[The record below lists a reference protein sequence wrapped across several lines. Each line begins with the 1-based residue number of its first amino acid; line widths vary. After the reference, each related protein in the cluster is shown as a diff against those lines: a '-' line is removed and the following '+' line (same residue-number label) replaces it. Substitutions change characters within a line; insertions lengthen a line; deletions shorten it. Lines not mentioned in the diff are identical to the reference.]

1 MLNISSTPFETAN
14 QSSIL
19 QLAFRPFFLL
29 SAIYA
34 IWLLVRFS
42 LTLTGVWSWESDIAF
57 FPWHAHEFQFGFVMP
72 VVLGFLLTAAQTWTG
87 QESIKGMKL
96 FALLMLWLIAR
107 VGMNMNQYG
116 IIISA
121 ITDSLVILISISVL
135 SLMVLKGKNYRNFIF
150 VPILCVF
157 LALHLGQVFAIV
169 NSDFR
174 LSQSINYAT
183 SWWFAFLI
191 SLISARVIPFFV
203 AKAVQQ
209 DIPRES
215 VYITLT
221 CQVLILTLGLGK
233 LLESQLTIALEADIL
248 QSALTA
254 ILSLSLALHLY
265 RLYIWHH
272 RKIWLNPMLWSLW
285 LSYSF
290 LPLSLFLLLLDID
303 YKNTMHLINLGFIGA
318 IIMAFTARVSLGHTG
333 RKIQAAPVITF
344 AFLAVFVAAIN
355 RGIVVIFVP
364 HPYIMYIAAISWA
377 SALLCFLYHYTPILI
392 RVRPDNKP
400 G

>member
-1 MLNISSTPFETAN
+1 MLNICSSSIKTVS
-14 QSSIL
+14 QLSIL

-42 LTLTGVWSWESDIAF
+42 LTLTGVWPWKSDIAF
-57 FPWHAHEFQFGFVMP
+57 FLWHAHEFQFGFVMA

-87 QESIKGMKL
+87 QESIKGIKL
-96 FALLMLWLIAR
+96 FALLVLWLTAR
-107 VGMNMNQYG
+107 IGMNLNQYG

-121 ITDSLVILISISVL
+121 IADSLVILISISVL
-135 SLMVLKGKNYRNFIF
+135 FLMVLKGKNYRNFVF

-157 LALHLGQVFAIV
+157 LALHLGQIFAIV
-169 NSDFR
+169 NNNFT

-203 AKAVQQ
+203 SKAVQQ
-209 DIPRES
+209 DISRES
-215 VYITLT
+215 IYITLI
-221 CQVLILTLGLGK
+221 CQVLIFTLGLSK
-233 LLESQLTIALEADIL
+233 LLEMQLSMALDADTL
-248 QSALTA
+248 QNALTV
-254 ILSLSLALHLY
+254 ILLLSLALHIY

-272 RKIWLNPMLWSLW
+272 RKIWQNPMLWSLW

-290 LPLSLFLLLLDID
+290 LPLSLLLLLLDID
-303 YKNTMHLINLGFIGA
+303 YKNTMHLINLGFISA
-318 IIMAFTARVSLGHTG
+318 MIMAFTARVSLGHTG
-333 RKIQAAPVITF
+333 RKIQASPIITF
-344 AFLAVFVAAIN
+344 AFLAVFAAAIN
-355 RGIVVIFVP
+355 RGLMVIFIP
-364 HPYIMYIAAISWA
+364 HPYIMYIAVICWA
-377 SALLCFLYHYTPILI
+377 SALLCFLYHYMPILI
-392 RVRPDNKP
+392 RARPDRKP